1 MKSIKKNIVT
11 EWPTLISCGILRN
24 EIKQIIA
31 KHNWP
36 IKTRFLDSSLH
47 IDLEKLSKVLTAAL
61 ADSAASKLVVYGTC
75 HPKIDDMLSANNA
88 IRVPCQN
95 CVELVLGRERFSK
108 ELEKGAFFLFED
120 WARRWDQISYRY
132 FGNWE
137 IMREIFKDAHQYI
150 LCIRTPCS
158 GDFAEHAHQVS
169 QRTGLPLFWEDFSL
183 SHLES
188 VLNDSL
194 YKFIKERDHV

>member
-1 MKSIKKNIVT
+1 MKSIKKNIVK

-47 IDLEKLSKVLTAAL
+47 IDLEKLAKALSAAL
-61 ADSAASKLVVYGTC
+61 AKNDEHKLVVYGTC
-75 HPKIDDMLSANNA
+75 HPTIDDMLSANNA
-88 IRVPCQN
+88 IRVPGQN

-120 WARRWDQISYRY
+120 WARRWDKISYSY

-137 IMREIFKDAHQYI
+137 IMREIFMDAHKYI

-158 GDFAEHAHQVS
+158 GDYTKHAHKVS

-183 SHLES
+183 THLEK

-194 YKFIKERDHV
+194 FNSIKERDDV